1 MMSWPGLGEVV
12 GAAELAAGAWGTLA
26 EPHGFGPPLA
36 LVAGFGGGVQ
46 ELGHPAPG
54 MAVAGGVG
62 FTAEPA
68 PQFDLDLGAM
78 ALGNPVEE
86 LVLVAWRQILDPSG

>member
-1 MMSWPGLGEVV
+1 MTPPSPQTDVGEDLQKV
-12 GAAELAAGAWGTLA
+12 AASQM
-26 EPHGFGPPLA
+26 PPQPSPPLA

-46 ELGHPAPG
+46 QFAHRTAG

-68 PQFDLDLGAM
+68 PQFQLDLGSM

-86 LVLVAWRQILDPSG
+86 LVLVAWRQILDPSA